1 MLAGQASH
9 ETCIVNMQK
18 YSQHLYIYIYIER
31 VNIYSVKRLQ
41 IKHINLVRR
50 LHKDSTKVLILMCFY
65 HLYIG
70 FMNLLEVLNDFQ
82 GF

>member
-1 MLAGQASH
+1 
-9 ETCIVNMQK
+9 
-18 YSQHLYIYIYIER
+18 
-31 VNIYSVKRLQ
+31 
-41 IKHINLVRR
+41 
-50 LHKDSTKVLILMCFY
+50 VLILMCFY